1 MADRARPSRPRE
13 RAGFTLIEVLV
24 SLAIFTTC
32 AIVLASSYINIL
44 LGYEAAARATQT
56 NADVEFARSIV
67 LTEPDRTKLE
77 PGGQFDTAEGH
88 HVTWSV
94 DIESTNEADLFTVTF
109 TCEVNDPSSREPDKT
124 VQTFTVLRPTWSV
137 DVTERDKLR
146 QDAKDRIAQL
156 QGKQTT

>member
-1 MADRARPSRPRE
+1 MA
-13 RAGFTLIEVLV
+13 
-24 SLAIFTTC
+24 LAIFAMC

-44 LGYEAAARATQT
+44 LGYEAAARASTT

-94 DIESTNEADLFTVTF
+94 DIEPTNEADLFTVTF
-109 TCEVNDPSSREPDKT
+109 TCEVADPSAKEPDKT

-137 DVTERDKLR
+137 DVQERDKLR